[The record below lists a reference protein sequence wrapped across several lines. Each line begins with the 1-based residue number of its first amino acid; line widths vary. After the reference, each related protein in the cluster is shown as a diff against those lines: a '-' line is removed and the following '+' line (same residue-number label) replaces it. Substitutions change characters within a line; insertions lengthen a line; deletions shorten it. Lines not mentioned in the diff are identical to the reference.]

1 MGALHNEPS
10 MEDILSS
17 IKRIISDGS
26 ERPQPPRGSRARAV
40 DADDAAAP
48 AFSADRSESVDP
60 APESDPVLELTE
72 RMDEAPAKERE
83 MEESAMAEGDPRIT
97 GDEVA
102 GGATLDHGILS
113 DRSAQAARESLSHLS
128 ALLVRPEEGESNTLE
143 GLVREMLRPMLKDWM
158 EANLP
163 DLVETLVK
171 REIDRIVGRLG

>member
-26 ERPQPPRGSRARAV
+26 DRPQPPRGSRARAV
-40 DADDAAAP
+40 EPDMPDEAEEA
-48 AFSADRSESVDP
+48 SQ
-60 APESDPVLELTE
+60 APELENESEPVLELTQ
-72 RMDEAPAKERE
+72 RMPEAQTAPVEVDEEETAVA
-83 MEESAMAEGDPRIT
+83 ESAARIAA
-97 GDEVA
+97 DDDVA
-102 GGATLDHGILS
+102 GPGILS

-143 GLVREMLRPMLKDWM
+143 GLVREMLRPMLKDWL
-158 EANLP
+158 EAHLP
-163 DLVETLVK
+163 ELVESMVK

>member
-40 DADDAAAP
+40 EADVQPETEETGQAVDQECE
-48 AFSADRSESVDP
+48 SE
-60 APESDPVLELTE
+60 PVLELTQ
-72 RMDEAPAKERE
+72 RMPEAQAAPVDQEKET
-83 MEESAMAEGDPRIT
+83 AMAESAARIAT
-97 GDEVA
+97 EAEAA
-102 GGATLDHGILS
+102 GPGILS

-143 GLVREMLRPMLKDWM
+143 GLVREMLRPMLKEWL
-158 EANLP
+158 EEHLP
-163 DLVETLVK
+163 ELVESMVK

>member
-26 ERPQPPRGSRARAV
+26 ERPQAPRGSRARAV
-40 DADDAAAP
+40 EADAPTEAEEAEHAA
-48 AFSADRSESVDP
+48 DQGVDHDKDW
-60 APESDPVLELTE
+60 EPVLELTQ
-72 RMDEAPAKERE
+72 RMPEAPAAAPDVQEKET
-83 MEESAMAEGDPRIT
+83 AMAESAARIT
-97 GDEVA
+97 AEEEGA
-102 GGATLDHGILS
+102 GPGILS

-128 ALLVRPEEGESNTLE
+128 ALLIRPEEGESNTLE
-143 GLVREMLRPMLKDWM
+143 GLVREMLRPMLKEWL

-163 DLVETLVK
+163 ELVESMVK